1 MFSLV
6 LCFSEWNMIDMPEL
20 VGFANF
26 SAVFHDRIFWKSI
39 GNTFIYI
46 AIVVPLTLLSSL
58 TLAILTN
65 RKLPFMKFYRAAF
78 FLPMVTSTVAIAM
91 VWTFIYQADG
101 GILNSVLAVFG
112 VKNLPNWL
120 QDTVLARFAVSV
132 VSIWLKVGYY
142 YIIFDAGL
150 KNIPTELYEAA
161 DIDGAS
167 PWRKVRRITVPMLSS
182 VTFFVTVMLFIDIF
196 NMFNEVFIMTAG
208 GPDYSTY
215 TLSMYI
221 YFYAFKEFDMGR
233 AAVASWVLF
242 ALVGI
247 VTVVQFKLKK
257 KVVFE

>member
-1 MFSLV
+1 M
-6 LCFSEWNMIDMPEL
+6 
-20 VGFANF
+20 
-26 SAVFHDRIFWKSI
+26 FHDRIFWKSI

-182 VTFFVTVMLFIDIF
+182 VTFFVTVML
-196 NMFNEVFIMTAG
+196 A
-208 GPDYSTY
+208 
-215 TLSMYI
+215 
-221 YFYAFKEFDMGR
+221 
-233 AAVASWVLF
+233 
-242 ALVGI
+242 
-247 VTVVQFKLKK
+247 
-257 KVVFE
+257 